1 MPLDPQAQ
9 ALLEAMKALGAP
21 DITTL
26 TPEQA
31 RQASEARL
39 KTRRRYWTPVAKC
52 QNATVPGPDGPIP
65 VRIYTPAQSGE
76 LSALVYFHGGGF
88 VLGSLE
94 GCDPLCNFLA
104 DGAGCVVVSVDYRL
118 APEHKFPAAPQDCL
132 AVTQWVAANARQ
144 LHCNP
149 RQIGVGGESAGAALA
164 AVVALAARERGGP
177 HLAFQMLLYPVTDA
191 TMQAPSYQTIGEGYF
206 LTRDMMAWFWNHY
219 LDPKDDRT
227 NPFISPL
234 HAKSLQG
241 LPPALVITAEFDPLR
256 DEGEAYAEKL
266 DRAGVQVVCTRYP
279 GMIHG
284 FIGFADSLDMGRRAI
299 AQLTSHLR
307 AGFSGYM

>member
-256 DEGEAYAEKL
+256 DEGEAYGEALRK
-266 DRAGVQVVCTRYP
+266 AGVPAAIKRYP
-279 GMIHG
+279 GVCHG
-284 FIGFADSLDMGRRAI
+284 FVMMGAKLDAGRQAI
-299 AQLTSHLR
+299 ADCCAELKKAFGR
-307 AGFSGYM
+307 